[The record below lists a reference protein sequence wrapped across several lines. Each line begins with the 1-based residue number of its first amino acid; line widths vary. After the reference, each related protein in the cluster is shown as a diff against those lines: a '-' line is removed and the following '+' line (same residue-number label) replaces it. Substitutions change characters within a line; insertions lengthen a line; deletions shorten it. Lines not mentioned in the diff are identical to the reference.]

1 MKIALSAIMTA
12 VGNNL
17 GFCRH
22 CGAEAYGVEPD
33 AHEYECDVCGA
44 FEVFGAEELL
54 IMGEYE

>member
-33 AHEYECDVCGA
+33 AHEYECGA